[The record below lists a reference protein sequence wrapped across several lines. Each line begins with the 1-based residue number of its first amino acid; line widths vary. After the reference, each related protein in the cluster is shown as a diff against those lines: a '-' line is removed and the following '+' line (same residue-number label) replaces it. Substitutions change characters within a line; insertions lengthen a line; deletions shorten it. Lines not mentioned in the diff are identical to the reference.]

1 MSTESIVYI
10 HISSLL
16 IAIHLCEFI
25 QLNGAGANVLNPEL
39 TENPWK
45 TISWLFTNIF
55 LTLFL
60 TQWG

>member
-25 QLNGAGANVLNPEL
+25 QLDGAGANVLNPEL
-39 TENPWK
+39 TENP
-45 TISWLFTNIF
+45 
-55 LTLFL
+55 
-60 TQWG
+60 